1 MSDDE
6 RIVLRLSPDTVAVY
20 RALVSR
26 GEFRSINDAVRSVLD
41 GYASERLAQGVRPAP
56 EHGDDALSI
65 EDLTI
70 DGSTLDSAVR
80 SAARDYVPK
89 EKKPIS
95 GGETASFLK
104 KFSKNSSYKGVSP

>member
-1 MSDDE
+1 MS
-6 RIVLRLSPDTVAVY
+6 
-20 RALVSR
+20 
-26 GEFRSINDAVRSVLD
+26 DAVRSVLD

-80 SAARDYVPK
+80 SAARDYVRQR
-89 EKKPIS
+89 S
-95 GGETASFLK
+95 GWGERTW
-104 KFSKNSSYKGVSP
+104 GT